1 MGHPLATIPRG
12 VDLQM
17 STHQEELLQ
26 RFRDSVYA
34 RHHTGSL
41 ASTDPHREVLER
53 ALAFV
58 NWYEAHQSKGELPG
72 DLLRHWVAA
81 DLTALRNAESEPDKF
96 AQNVALSVSDRIS
109 RNRFVYDGYA
119 EILREMDFQ
128 LYQRLPQKEPEIET
142 FSDGFTSGKAPT
154 ATPAEVSTDY
164 LLKLLD
170 EVTYE
175 SRSDGSVLYKLR
187 DKAAF
192 VDHGEQLLMAAG
204 AKDDEDAILVG
215 IHLAKQKFGGSIELT
230 GSDEFQRRVIEVMI
244 KHNVEVEL
252 SNPAQDAMRRS
263 LMGKGLDVQQGDQVQ
278 QPAARPAE
286 PARQS
291 AAEASSAIP
300 SAPAVESTTPTTNS
314 SSQPAAAPVSPLHG
328 EVADFGSAPY
338 KFNAANSRSFYI
350 SLINSDGETR
360 TTWGADLERVVR
372 EASIAPGDQI
382 ALANLG
388 RQPVTIEVPVKDP
401 QGNVTGIDTRQ
412 AFRNEW
418 AAEVHHRAET
428 AAKVKQLDPEGRS
441 GESLIFT
448 KDEEFAKNLG
458 LSVDELRLHP
468 QLLGMRAEEHALHM
482 LMGTDNTTRSIS
494 LVSEL
499 MASEEYRVAFVQA
512 VQHEH
517 GKLNSHFKAELEAS
531 ESFAVTQEL
540 LKDAERKH
548 GPIDKAAT
556 ESYVTALQNSQSTD
570 VDALLTAITKFDEQ
584 YAKDSSAPVAEKSDA
599 PAAVVHSEEPVL
611 IMRGTG
617 KGLEG
622 DDSSNLELYRRT
634 NGEIFGTVVLDG
646 VKADV
651 TARVVEGRKDALTGE
666 VRGGYISLYEHVGD
680 DADMREQKLGY
691 GNAINRRQDGNP
703 VNFDEVA
710 FNVEGKVIKAKV
722 VPSIDQE
729 THATLGFK
737 KPLVPEEA
745 KPAGFVAGP
754 APEERPV
761 PAATAGIVSRP
772 KTAARA

>member
-1 MGHPLATIPRG
+1 
-12 VDLQM
+12 M
-17 STHQEELLQ
+17 STQQEELLQ
-26 RFRDSVYA
+26 SFRDTVYS
-34 RHHTGSL
+34 RHRTGSL
-41 ASTDPHREVLER
+41 ASGDPRREALER
-53 ALAFV
+53 GLAFI
-58 NWYEAHQSKGELPG
+58 NWKEAHGSQGELPA

-81 DLTALRNAESEPDKF
+81 DLTALRNVESEPDKY
-96 AQNVALSVSDRIS
+96 AQDVALSVTDRIS
-109 RNRFVYDGYA
+109 GNCSVYKPYA
-119 EILREMDFQ
+119 EILREMNYH
-128 LYQRLPQKEPEIET
+128 LYQRLPHAEPQIET
-142 FSDGFTSGKAPT
+142 FSDGFISAKAPT
-154 ATPAEVSTDY
+154 ATPAEVATDY

-170 EVTYE
+170 EMTYE

-192 VDHGEQLLMAAG
+192 VDHGEQLLMAPA

-252 SNPAQDAMRRS
+252 SNPAQDALRRS
-263 LMGKGLDVQQGDQVQ
+263 LSGKGPDIQQGDHVQ
-278 QPAARPAE
+278 QPAGRPAE
-286 PARQS
+286 PDRQPS
-291 AAEASSAIP
+291 AEVSSAIP
-300 SAPAVESTTPTTNS
+300 SAPAVESVTPTTS
-314 SSQPAAAPVSPLHG
+314 SPSQPSAAPVSPLHG

-338 KFNAANSRSFYI
+338 KFDAANSRSFYV

-401 QGNVTGIDTRQ
+401 QGNVTGTDTRQ

-418 AAEVHHRAET
+418 AAEVNQRADT
-428 AAKVKQLDPEGRS
+428 STKVKQLDPEASS

-448 KDEEFAKNLG
+448 KDEEFARNLG
-458 LSVDELRLHP
+458 LSVDDLRLHP

-482 LMGTDNTTRSIS
+482 LMGTDNTSRSIS

-517 GKLNSHFKAELEAS
+517 GKLNSHFKAELESS
-531 ESFAVTQEL
+531 ESFAITQEL

-548 GPIDKAAT
+548 GPIDKSAT
-556 ESYVTALQNSQSTD
+556 QTYVAALQNSQATD
-570 VDALLTAITKFDEQ
+570 VDALLTAITKYDEA
-584 YAKDSSAPVAEKSDA
+584 YAKESPGPVAEKLGA
-599 PAAVVHSEEPVL
+599 PAALPTSEEPVL

-622 DDSSNLELYRRT
+622 DDSSNLELYRKT
-634 NGEIFGTVVLDG
+634 NGELFGTVVLDG

-691 GNAINRRQDGNP
+691 GNAINRRNDGKP

-710 FNVEGKVIKAKV
+710 FNVEGKVIRAKV
-722 VPSIDQE
+722 VPGIDLD

-737 KPLVPEEA
+737 KPLVQEEA

>member
-154 ATPAEVSTDY
+154 ATPTEVSTDY

-263 LMGKGLDVQQGDQVQ
+263 LLGKGPDVGQGDQVE
-278 QPAARPAE
+278 QPAGRPAGSD
-286 PARQS
+286 RQPS
-291 AAEASSAIP
+291 AEVSSAIP
-300 SAPAVESTTPTTNS
+300 SAHAVESTTSTTNS
-314 SSQPAAAPVSPLHG
+314 PSQPAAAPVSPLHG

-338 KFNAANSRSFYI
+338 KFDAANSRSFYV

-372 EASIAPGDQI
+372 EASIAPGDQV

-388 RQPVTIEVPVKDP
+388 RQPVTIEVPVKDA
-401 QGNVTGIDTRQ
+401 QGNVTGVDTRQ
-412 AFRNEW
+412 AYRNEW
-418 AAEVHHRAET
+418 AAEVHHRADT
-428 AAKVKQLDPEGRS
+428 ATNVKHRDPEGRS

-482 LMGTDNTTRSIS
+482 LMGTDNTSSSIS

-499 MASEEYRVAFVQA
+499 MASEEYRVAFAQA

-556 ESYVTALQNSQSTD
+556 ESYVTALQNSQATD

-599 PAAVVHSEEPVL
+599 PAAVVHREEPVL

-761 PAATAGIVSRP
+761 PAPTAAIVSRP
-772 KTAARA
+772 RTAARA